1 MPKRNNIEKELLIIS
16 IRGDYLFVSQAEEIN
31 QREYDVLLSVLQE
44 IVDFMKVK
52 IEGKKWN

>member
-16 IRGDYLFVSQAEEIN
+16 IRGDYLFVSQAEEIS
-31 QREYDVLLSVLQE
+31 QREYDVLLGVLQE

>member
-1 MPKRNNIEKELLIIS
+1 MLKRNEIEKELLIIS
-16 IRGDYLFVSQAEEIN
+16 IKGDYLFVSQAEEIN
-31 QREYDVLLSVLQE
+31 QREYDVLLGVLQE